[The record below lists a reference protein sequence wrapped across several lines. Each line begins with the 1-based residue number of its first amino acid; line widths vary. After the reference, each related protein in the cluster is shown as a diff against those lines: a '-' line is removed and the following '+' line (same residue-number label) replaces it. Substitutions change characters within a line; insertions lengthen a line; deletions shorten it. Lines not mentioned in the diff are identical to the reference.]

1 MFKSYNVYSNNIP
14 CTNFT
19 HDYILSIFQ
28 KKGWTIIMYT
38 YGPDMGHTQ
47 VVYGI
52 GVPDDSY
59 QHL

>member
-1 MFKSYNVYSNNIP
+1 VFKSYNVYSNNIP

-38 YGPDMGHTQ
+38 YGPIAD
-47 VVYGI
+47 VA
-52 GVPDDSY
+52 DSDN
-59 QHL
+59 